1 MRWGHGVCR
10 LLITTSASLFIAG
23 CLTIPPVVERG
34 AARRAL
40 EGHYGSR
47 GMREAARRPV
57 SEPRQAAGLATIEAE
72 EPTSGDPSA
81 GSDHRRGDIWKRV
94 REGLVL
100 ADVRRPNW
108 AALARWSGLR
118 QAFVDQIVERATPY
132 LHHIVEEAERRDMP
146 TDVALLP
153 IVESAYRAEAR
164 SLGHAAGIWQLI
176 PSTGRHFGLKQSA
189 WYDGRRDVLAST
201 DAALDYL
208 EALHGRFDGDWLN
221 AFAAYNCGE
230 GIVERAIA
238 RNRRA
243 GRGTDFW
250 SLALPAE
257 TRGFVPKLI
266 AVSKIVADP
275 ASHKLSLRPIP
286 DKPYLAEVEV
296 GRQIRL
302 AEAAKLA
309 GVSVEELRRLNP
321 GLIQSITAPSGPH
334 RLAVPVDRAAAF
346 RRRLAGYS
354 RGPQNPANMPPWAR
368 RAVSLGQ
375 RVDDRRLAVMSVP
388 GWFGG
393 TTHRIRIGDT
403 LWDISQTYRVPLAAL
418 CEANGLGAKTAGIKT
433 RLRPGQDLLIPSP
446 AALGAKMG
454 LVRKPRR
461 VHHRIQP
468 GDSLP
473 RIARRYRV
481 SVNQL
486 RRWNRPAAYRSMK
499 PGSVL
504 VVYRS
509 PLAV

>member
-1 MRWGHGVCR
+1 MRDGV
-10 LLITTSASLFIAG
+10 
-23 CLTIPPVVERG
+23 
-34 AARRAL
+34 
-40 EGHYGSR
+40 
-47 GMREAARRPV
+47 RRPV
-57 SEPRQAAGLATIEAE
+57 SEPRQAPGLAT
-72 EPTSGDPSA
+72 TDPSA
-81 GSDHRRGDIWKRV
+81 LDIIERGGDHRRGDIWKRV

-100 ADVRRPNW
+100 ADMRRPNR
-108 AALARWSGLR
+108 AALARWTGLR

-153 IVESAYRAEAR
+153 IVESAYRAEA
-164 SLGHAAGIWQLI
+164 SSAEHAVGIWQLI

-201 DAALDYL
+201 NAALDYL
-208 EALHGRFDGDWLN
+208 EVLHGRFDGDWLN

-257 TRGFVPKLI
+257 TRGFVPRLI

-275 ASHKLSLRPIP
+275 AGHKLSLRPIP
-286 DKPYLAEVEV
+286 DEPYLAEVEV

-309 GVSVEELRRLNP
+309 GVSVEEMRRLNP

-346 RRRLAGYS
+346 TRRLAGYA
-354 RGPQNPANMPPWAR
+354 RGPQNPADTPP
-368 RAVSLGQ
+368 RAL
-375 RVDDRRLAVMSVP
+375 RVDDRAVLSVP
-388 GWFGG
+388 WFGG
-393 TTHRIRIGDT
+393 TTHT
-403 LWDISQTYRVPLAAL
+403 LWDISQTYRVPLGAL
-418 CEANGLGAKTAGIKT
+418 REANGLVGAKAAGIKT

-446 AALGAKMG
+446 PALGAENSE
-454 LVRKPRR
+454 VPKPRR
-461 VHHRIQP
+461 IHHRIQP
-468 GDSLP
+468 GESLL

-509 PLAV
+509 RRAI

>member
-1 MRWGHGVCR
+1 MSQPRYVPG
-10 LLITTSASLFIAG
+10 IATEDPTT
-23 CLTIPPVVERG
+23 
-34 AARRAL
+34 
-40 EGHYGSR
+40 
-47 GMREAARRPV
+47 
-57 SEPRQAAGLATIEAE
+57 
-72 EPTSGDPSA
+72 GDPS
-81 GSDHRRGDIWKRV
+81 GDIWERV

-100 ADVRRPNW
+100 ADVRRPGRV
-108 AALARWSGLR
+108 APVRWPGLR

-153 IVESAYRAEAR
+153 IIESAYRAEAR
-164 SLGHAAGIWQLI
+164 SPGHAAGIWQLI
-176 PSTGRHFGLKQSA
+176 PSTGRHLGLKQNA

-208 EALHGRFDGDWLN
+208 EALHERFDGDWLN

-230 GIVERAIA
+230 GMIERAIA

-257 TRGFVPKLI
+257 TLGFVPKLI

-275 ASHKLSLRPIP
+275 AGHKLSLRPIP

-302 AEAAKLA
+302 TEAAKLA
-309 GVSVEELRRLNP
+309 GVSVEEMRRLNP

-334 RLAVPVDRAAAF
+334 RLAVPVDRAVAF
-346 RRRLAGYS
+346 RRRLAGHS
-354 RGPQNPANMPPWAR
+354 HVKVEGSPQNPAKTPPQAR
-368 RAVSLGQ
+368 RALSLGQ
-375 RVDDRRLAVMSVP
+375 RVDDRRLALMSVP
-388 GWFGG
+388 GWSGG
-393 TTHRIRIGDT
+393 TTYRVRAGDT

-418 CEANGLGAKTAGIKT
+418 REANGLVGAKAAGIKT

-446 AALGAKMG
+446 PALGEETSV
-454 LVRKPRR
+454 VRKPRR

-504 VVYRS
+504 VVYPS
-509 PLAV
+509 PRAI

>member
-1 MRWGHGVCR
+1 MQD
-10 LLITTSASLFIAG
+10 
-23 CLTIPPVVERG
+23 G
-34 AARRAL
+34 AQ
-40 EGHYGSR
+40 
-47 GMREAARRPV
+47 RPV
-57 SEPRQAAGLATIEAE
+57 SEPRDVPGLATPEGE

-81 GSDHRRGDIWKRV
+81 LNIESGGDRRRGDIWKRV

-100 ADVRRPNW
+100 ADVRRPNR
-108 AALARWSGLR
+108 AAPPRGPGLR
-118 QAFVDQIVERATPY
+118 QPFVDQIVERATPY

-164 SLGHAAGIWQLI
+164 SPGHAAGIWQLI
-176 PSTGRHFGLKQSA
+176 PSTGRHLGLEQSA
-189 WYDGRRDVLAST
+189 WYDGWRDVLAST

-208 EALHGRFDGDWLN
+208 EALHERFDGDWLN

-230 GIVERAIA
+230 GMVERAIA

-250 SLALPAE
+250 SLALPTE

-266 AVSKIVADP
+266 AVSKIVANP
-275 ASHKLSLRPIP
+275 AGHKLSLRPIP

-302 AEAAKLA
+302 TEAAKLA
-309 GVSVEELRRLNP
+309 GVSVEEMRRLNP

-334 RLAVPVDRAAAF
+334 RLAVPVDRAPAF
-346 RRRLAGYS
+346 RRRLAGHS
-354 RGPQNPANMPPWAR
+354 HVKIRGGPQHPANTPPPTR

-375 RVDDRRLAVMSVP
+375 RVDNRRLAVMSVP

-393 TTHRIRIGDT
+393 TTHRVRAGDT

-418 CEANGLGAKTAGIKT
+418 CEANGLGAKAAGINT

-446 AALGAKMG
+446 AALGAETS
-454 LVRKPRR
+454 VDRKPPT
-461 VHHRIQP
+461 HHRIQP

-473 RIARRYRV
+473 SIARRYRV

-486 RRWNRPAAYRSMK
+486 RRWNRPAAFRSMN

-509 PLAV
+509 PRPV

>member
-1 MRWGHGVCR
+1 MW
-10 LLITTSASLFIAG
+10 
-23 CLTIPPVVERG
+23 
-34 AARRAL
+34 
-40 EGHYGSR
+40 
-47 GMREAARRPV
+47 
-57 SEPRQAAGLATIEAE
+57 Q
-72 EPTSGDPSA
+72 
-81 GSDHRRGDIWKRV
+81 RV

-100 ADVRRPNW
+100 VDVRRPSR
-108 AALARWSGLR
+108 AARGRGPGLR

-164 SLGHAAGIWQLI
+164 SPGHAAGIWQLI

-243 GRGTDFW
+243 GRSTDFW

-275 ASHKLSLRPIP
+275 AGHKLSLRPIP

-309 GVSVEELRRLNP
+309 GVSVDEMRRLNP

-354 RGPQNPANMPPWAR
+354 RGPQNPANTPPWAR

-393 TTHRIRIGDT
+393 TTHRVSIGDT
-403 LWDISQTYRVPLAAL
+403 LWDISQTYRVPLTAL
-418 CEANGLGAKTAGIKT
+418 REANGLAAKAAGIKT

-446 AALGAKMG
+446 AALGEEMS
-454 LVRKPRR
+454 RR

-509 PLAV
+509 PRAI

>member
-1 MRWGHGVCR
+1 MRDG
-10 LLITTSASLFIAG
+10 
-23 CLTIPPVVERG
+23 
-34 AARRAL
+34 
-40 EGHYGSR
+40 
-47 GMREAARRPV
+47 ARRPV
-57 SEPRQAAGLATIEAE
+57 AEPRHVPGFATE
-72 EPTSGDPSA
+72 EPTAGDPNALNSIEK
-81 GSDHRRGDIWKRV
+81 GGDHSRGDIWDRV

-100 ADVRRPNW
+100 ADVRRPSRAAPVRW
-108 AALARWSGLR
+108 AGLR
-118 QAFVDQIVERATPY
+118 QAFIDQIVERATPY

-164 SLGHAAGIWQLI
+164 SPGHAAGIWQLI
-176 PSTGRHFGLKQSA
+176 PSTGRHFGLKQNA

-208 EALHGRFDGDWLN
+208 EVLHERFDGDWLN

-230 GIVERAIA
+230 GMIERAIA

-266 AVSKIVADP
+266 AVSKIVANP
-275 ASHKLSLRPIP
+275 AGHKLSLRPIP

-346 RRRLAGYS
+346 RRRLAGHS
-354 RGPQNPANMPPWAR
+354 HIKIKGGPHNPGRTLAR
-368 RAVSLGQ
+368 VRSYVSLGQ

-388 GWFGG
+388 GWSRG
-393 TTHRIRIGDT
+393 TTHRVRAGDT
-403 LWDISQTYRVPLAAL
+403 LWDLSQTYRVPLAAL
-418 CEANGLGAKTAGIKT
+418 REANGLGAMAAGIKT
-433 RLRPGQDLLIPSP
+433 RLRPGQELLIPSP
-446 AALGAKMG
+446 AALGAETSV
-454 LVRKPRR
+454 VRKPRR

-486 RRWNRPAAYRSMK
+486 RHWNPPAAYRSMK
-499 PGSVL
+499 PGSLL

-509 PLAV
+509 PRPI

>member
-1 MRWGHGVCR
+1 MGDG
-10 LLITTSASLFIAG
+10 
-23 CLTIPPVVERG
+23 
-34 AARRAL
+34 
-40 EGHYGSR
+40 
-47 GMREAARRPV
+47 ARRPV
-57 SEPRQAAGLATIEAE
+57 SEPRQATALATTEGE
-72 EPTSGDPSA
+72 EPTADDP
-81 GSDHRRGDIWKRV
+81 GTLNIIERGGHHRRGDMWQRV

-100 ADVRRPNW
+100 VDVRRPSR
-108 AALARWSGLR
+108 ATRGRWPGLR
-118 QAFVDQIVERATPY
+118 QAFVDQVVERATPY

-164 SLGHAAGIWQLI
+164 SPGHAAGIWQLI
-176 PSTGRHFGLKQSA
+176 PSTGRHFGLEQNA

-208 EALHGRFDGDWLN
+208 EALHERFDGDWLN

-230 GIVERAIA
+230 GMVERAIA

-275 ASHKLSLRPIP
+275 AGHKLSLRPIP

-309 GVSVEELRRLNP
+309 GVSVEEMQRLNP

-334 RLAVPVDRAAAF
+334 RLAVPVDRAPAF
-346 RRRLAGYS
+346 RRRLAGMRIQIKGGLRTPLRRHHR
-354 RGPQNPANMPPWAR
+354 RGAPLAWASESMIEDWPLCRCRSGSGAR
-368 RAVSLGQ
+368 RTVYAPATRSGTS
-375 RVDDRRLAVMSVP
+375 RRPTGCRWPPCARRMGYAP
-388 GWFGG
+388 
-393 TTHRIRIGDT
+393 R
-403 LWDISQTYRVPLAAL
+403 PP
-418 CEANGLGAKTAGIKT
+418 EIKT

-446 AALGAKMG
+446 AALGVETSV
-454 LVRKPRR
+454 VRKLRR

-509 PLAV
+509 PRAI

>member
-1 MRWGHGVCR
+1 MRD
-10 LLITTSASLFIAG
+10 
-23 CLTIPPVVERG
+23 G
-34 AARRAL
+34 AQ
-40 EGHYGSR
+40 
-47 GMREAARRPV
+47 RPMPK
-57 SEPRQAAGLATIEAE
+57 PRYAAGLATE
-72 EPTSGDPSA
+72 EPGAHDPSA
-81 GSDHRRGDIWKRV
+81 LNGIETGGDRGRGDIWERV

-100 ADVRRPNW
+100 ADARRPSR
-108 AALARWSGLR
+108 AAPVRWPGLR
-118 QAFVDQIVERATPY
+118 QAFVDQVVERATPY

-164 SLGHAAGIWQLI
+164 SPGHAAGIWQLI
-176 PSTGRHFGLKQSA
+176 PSTGRHLGLKQNA

-208 EALHGRFDGDWLN
+208 EALHERFEGDWLN

-230 GIVERAIA
+230 GMVERAIA

-266 AVSKIVADP
+266 AVSRIVANP
-275 ASHKLSLRPIP
+275 AGHRLSLRPIP
-286 DKPYLAEVEV
+286 DKPYLAEIEV

-302 AEAAKLA
+302 AEAATLA
-309 GVSVEELRRLNP
+309 GMSVEEMRRLNP

-334 RLAVPVDRAAAF
+334 RLAVPIDKAAVF
-346 RRRLAGYS
+346 RRRLAGHS
-354 RGPQNPANMPPWAR
+354 HVKLKGGLQHPGKTPPRAR
-368 RAVSLGQ
+368 RAVSLAQ
-375 RVDDRRLAVMSVP
+375 RVDARVDARGDARIDARIDNGSVLSAP
-388 GWFGG
+388 LGSGG
-393 TTHRIRIGDT
+393 TTHRVRAGDT
-403 LWDISQTYRVPLAAL
+403 LWDISQTYRVPLAKL
-418 CEANGLGAKTAGIKT
+418 REANGLSAKAAGIKAGL
-433 RLRPGQDLLIPSP
+433 RLGQDLLIPSP
-446 AALGAKMG
+446 AALGAETSG
-454 LVRKPRR
+454 VRKLRR

-473 RIARRYRV
+473 DIARRYRV

-504 VVYRS
+504 VVYRR
-509 PLAV
+509 PRVI

>member
-1 MRWGHGVCR
+1 MRDG
-10 LLITTSASLFIAG
+10 
-23 CLTIPPVVERG
+23 
-34 AARRAL
+34 
-40 EGHYGSR
+40 
-47 GMREAARRPV
+47 ARRPV
-57 SEPRQAAGLATIEAE
+57 SEPRQATALATTEGE
-72 EPTSGDPSA
+72 EPTADDPSA
-81 GSDHRRGDIWKRV
+81 LNIIERGGHHRHGDMWQRV

-100 ADVRRPNW
+100 VDVRRPSR
-108 AALARWSGLR
+108 AARGRWPGLR

-164 SLGHAAGIWQLI
+164 SPGHAAGIWQLI
-176 PSTGRHFGLKQSA
+176 PSTGRHFGLEQNA

-208 EALHGRFDGDWLN
+208 EALHERFDGDWLN

-230 GIVERAIA
+230 GMVERAIA

-275 ASHKLSLRPIP
+275 AGHKLSLRPIP

-309 GVSVEELRRLNP
+309 GVSVEEMRRLNP

-334 RLAVPVDRAAAF
+334 RLAVPVDRAPAF
-346 RRRLAGYS
+346 RRRLAGYA
-354 RGPQNPANMPPWAR
+354 P
-368 RAVSLGQ
+368 
-375 RVDDRRLAVMSVP
+375 
-388 GWFGG
+388 
-393 TTHRIRIGDT
+393 
-403 LWDISQTYRVPLAAL
+403 YR
-418 CEANGLGAKTAGIKT
+418 
-433 RLRPGQDLLIPSP
+433 
-446 AALGAKMG
+446 
-454 LVRKPRR
+454 
-461 VHHRIQP
+461 
-468 GDSLP
+468 
-473 RIARRYRV
+473 
-481 SVNQL
+481 
-486 RRWNRPAAYRSMK
+486 
-499 PGSVL
+499 
-504 VVYRS
+504 
-509 PLAV
+509 

>member
-1 MRWGHGVCR
+1 MRDGV
-10 LLITTSASLFIAG
+10 
-23 CLTIPPVVERG
+23 
-34 AARRAL
+34 
-40 EGHYGSR
+40 
-47 GMREAARRPV
+47 RRPV
-57 SEPRQAAGLATIEAE
+57 SEPRDVPGPATPEGE
-72 EPTSGDPSA
+72 QSTSGDGGA
-81 GSDHRRGDIWKRV
+81 LNRIERGGDLRRGDIWKRV

-100 ADVRRPNW
+100 ADVRRPSR
-108 AALARWSGLR
+108 AAPSRSPGLP

-146 TDVALLP
+146 TDVALVP

-164 SLGHAAGIWQLI
+164 SPGHAAGIWQLI
-176 PSTGRHFGLKQSA
+176 PSTGRHLGLEQSA
-189 WYDGRRDVLAST
+189 WYDGRHDVLAST

-208 EALHGRFDGDWLN
+208 EALHERFDGDWLN

-230 GIVERAIA
+230 GMVERAIA

-266 AVSKIVADP
+266 AVSKIVANP
-275 ASHKLSLRPIP
+275 AGHKLSLRPIP

-302 AEAAKLA
+302 TEAARLA
-309 GVSVEELRRLNP
+309 GVSVEEMRRLNS

-334 RLAVPVDRAAAF
+334 RLAVPVDRAPAF
-346 RRRLAGYS
+346 RRRLAGYV
-354 RGPQNPANMPPWAR
+354 RGPENPAKTPSPAR

-388 GWFGG
+388 GWFGDP
-393 TTHRIRIGDT
+393 THRVRASDT

-418 CEANGLGAKTAGIKT
+418 CEANGLGAKAAGIKT

-446 AALGAKMG
+446 AALGAETSV
-454 LVRKPRR
+454 VRKPRR

-509 PLAV
+509 PRPI

>member
-1 MRWGHGVCR
+1 MGDG
-10 LLITTSASLFIAG
+10 
-23 CLTIPPVVERG
+23 
-34 AARRAL
+34 
-40 EGHYGSR
+40 
-47 GMREAARRPV
+47 ARRPV
-57 SEPRQAAGLATIEAE
+57 SEPRQSTALAKTEGE
-72 EPTSGDPSA
+72 EPAADDPSA
-81 GSDHRRGDIWKRV
+81 LNIIERGGHHRRGDMWQRV

-100 ADVRRPNW
+100 VDVRHPSR
-108 AALARWSGLR
+108 AARRRWPGLQ

-164 SLGHAAGIWQLI
+164 SPGHAAGIWQLI
-176 PSTGRHFGLKQSA
+176 PSTGRHLGLEQNA
-189 WYDGRRDVLAST
+189 WYDGRHDVLAST

-208 EALHGRFDGDWLN
+208 EALHERFDGDWLN

-230 GIVERAIA
+230 GMVERAIA

-266 AVSKIVADP
+266 AVSKIVANP
-275 ASHKLSLRPIP
+275 AGHKLSLRPIP

-302 AEAAKLA
+302 TEAARLA
-309 GVSVEELRRLNP
+309 GVSVEEMRRLNP
-321 GLIQSITAPSGPH
+321 GLIQSITAPAGPH
-334 RLAVPVDRAAAF
+334 RLAVPVNRAPAF
-346 RRRLAGYS
+346 RRRLAGYA
-354 RGPQNPANMPPWAR
+354 RVPRNPANTPP
-368 RAVSLGQ
+368 RALL
-375 RVDDRRLAVMSVP
+375 VDDRSLAVMSVP

-393 TTHRIRIGDT
+393 ATHRVRAGDT
-403 LWDISQTYRVPLAAL
+403 LWDLSETYRVPLAAL
-418 CEANGLGAKTAGIKT
+418 REANGLGAKAAGIKT

-446 AALGAKMG
+446 AALGAETSV
-454 LVRKPRR
+454 VRKPRR

-486 RRWNRPAAYRSMK
+486 RRWNRPAAFRSMK

-509 PLAV
+509 PRPI

>member
-1 MRWGHGVCR
+1 
-10 LLITTSASLFIAG
+10 
-23 CLTIPPVVERG
+23 
-34 AARRAL
+34 
-40 EGHYGSR
+40 
-47 GMREAARRPV
+47 
-57 SEPRQAAGLATIEAE
+57 
-72 EPTSGDPSA
+72 
-81 GSDHRRGDIWKRV
+81 V

-100 ADVRRPNW
+100 ANMRRPNR
-108 AALARWSGLR
+108 AALARSPGLP

-164 SLGHAAGIWQLI
+164 SPGHAAGIWQFI
-176 PSTGRHFGLKQSA
+176 PSTGRHFGLEQSA

-266 AVSKIVADP
+266 AISKIVADP
-275 ASHKLSLRPIP
+275 AGHKLSLRPIP

-309 GVSVEELRRLNP
+309 GVSVEEMRRLNP

-334 RLAVPVDRAAAF
+334 RLAVPVDRAPAF
-346 RRRLAGYS
+346 RRRLAGYA
-354 RGPQNPANMPPWAR
+354 RGRHPANTPP
-368 RAVSLGQ
+368 RAL

-393 TTHRIRIGDT
+393 TTHRVRTGDT

-418 CEANGLGAKTAGIKT
+418 REANGLGTKAAGINT
-433 RLRPGQDLLIPSP
+433 RLRPGHDLLLPSP
-446 AALGAKMG
+446 AALGAEMS

-461 VHHRIQP
+461 VHYRIQP

-486 RRWNRPAAYRSMK
+486 RLWNRPAAYRSMK
-499 PGSVL
+499 PGSML
-504 VVYRS
+504 VVYRN
-509 PLAV
+509 PRAV

>member
-1 MRWGHGVCR
+1 MGDG
-10 LLITTSASLFIAG
+10 
-23 CLTIPPVVERG
+23 
-34 AARRAL
+34 
-40 EGHYGSR
+40 
-47 GMREAARRPV
+47 ARRPV
-57 SEPRQAAGLATIEAE
+57 SGPRQATALATTEGE
-72 EPTSGDPSA
+72 EPTADDP
-81 GSDHRRGDIWKRV
+81 GTLNIIERGGHHRRGDMWQRV

-100 ADVRRPNW
+100 VDVRRPSR
-108 AALARWSGLR
+108 ATRGRWPGLR
-118 QAFVDQIVERATPY
+118 QAFVDQVVERATPY

-164 SLGHAAGIWQLI
+164 SPGHAAGIWQLI
-176 PSTGRHFGLKQSA
+176 PSTGRHFGLEQNA

-208 EALHGRFDGDWLN
+208 EALHERFDGDWLN

-230 GIVERAIA
+230 GMVERAIA

-275 ASHKLSLRPIP
+275 AGHKLSLRPIP

-309 GVSVEELRRLNP
+309 GVSVEEMQRLNP

-334 RLAVPVDRAAAF
+334 RLAVPVDRAPAF
-346 RRRLAGYS
+346 RRRLAGYV
-354 RGPQNPANMPPWAR
+354 RIPIKGGPQNPAKTPSPAR

-388 GWFGG
+388 GWLGG
-393 TTHRIRIGDT
+393 TTHRVRAGDT

-418 CEANGLGAKTAGIKT
+418 CAANGLGAKGAGIKT
-433 RLRPGQDLLIPSP
+433 GLRPGQDLLIPSP
-446 AALGAKMG
+446 AALGVETSV
-454 LVRKPRR
+454 VRKLRR

-509 PLAV
+509 PRAI

>member
-1 MRWGHGVCR
+1 MGD
-10 LLITTSASLFIAG
+10 
-23 CLTIPPVVERG
+23 G
-34 AARRAL
+34 AQ
-40 EGHYGSR
+40 
-47 GMREAARRPV
+47 RPV
-57 SEPRQAAGLATIEAE
+57 SEPRQATALATTEGE
-72 EPTSGDPSA
+72 EPTADDPSA
-81 GSDHRRGDIWKRV
+81 LNIIERGGHHRRGDMWQRV

-100 ADVRRPNW
+100 VDVRRPSR
-108 AALARWSGLR
+108 AARGRWPGLR
-118 QAFVDQIVERATPY
+118 QAFVDQIVERAKPY

-164 SLGHAAGIWQLI
+164 SPEHAAGIWQLI
-176 PSTGRHFGLKQSA
+176 PSTGRHFGLEQNA

-208 EALHGRFDGDWLN
+208 EALHERFGGDWLN

-230 GIVERAIA
+230 GLVERAIA

-257 TRGFVPKLI
+257 TRSFVPKLI

-275 ASHKLSLRPIP
+275 AGHKLSLRPIP

-309 GVSVEELRRLNP
+309 GVSVQEMRRLNP

-334 RLAVPVDRAAAF
+334 RLAVPVDRAPAF
-346 RRRLAGYS
+346 RRRLAGYA
-354 RGPQNPANMPPWAR
+354 RGPQNPADTPP
-368 RAVSLGQ
+368 RAL

-393 TTHRIRIGDT
+393 TTHRLPAGDT
-403 LWDISQTYRVPLAAL
+403 LSDISQTYRVPLAAL
-418 CEANGLGAKTAGIKT
+418 REANGLVGAKAAGIKT

-446 AALGAKMG
+446 PALGAETS
-454 LVRKPRR
+454 VVPKPRR

-468 GDSLP
+468 GDSLL

-509 PLAV
+509 RRAI

>member
-1 MRWGHGVCR
+1 M
-10 LLITTSASLFIAG
+10 
-23 CLTIPPVVERG
+23 
-34 AARRAL
+34 
-40 EGHYGSR
+40 
-47 GMREAARRPV
+47 
-57 SEPRQAAGLATIEAE
+57 SEPRYVPGFATED
-72 EPTSGDPSA
+72 PTAGDPS
-81 GSDHRRGDIWKRV
+81 GDIWKRV

-100 ADVRRPNW
+100 ADVRRPSRV
-108 AALARWSGLR
+108 APARWPGLR

-153 IVESAYRAEAR
+153 IIESAYRAEAR
-164 SLGHAAGIWQLI
+164 SRGHAVGIWQLI
-176 PSTGRHFGLKQSA
+176 PSTGRHLGLKQNA

-208 EALHGRFDGDWLN
+208 EALHERFDGDWLN

-230 GIVERAIA
+230 GMIERAIA

-275 ASHKLSLRPIP
+275 ASHKLSLRPIA

-302 AEAAKLA
+302 TEAAKLA
-309 GVSVEELRRLNP
+309 GVSVEEMRRLNP

-346 RRRLAGYS
+346 RRRLAGHS
-354 RGPQNPANMPPWAR
+354 DIKIKGGPQNPAKTLLLAR
-368 RAVSLGQ
+368 LGQ
-375 RVDDRRLAVMSVP
+375 RVDDRRLAVMLVP
-388 GWFGG
+388 GWSGS
-393 TTHRIRIGDT
+393 TTHRVRAGDT
-403 LWDISQTYRVPLAAL
+403 LWDISQTYRVPLATL
-418 CEANGLGAKTAGIKT
+418 CEANGLVGAKAAGIKT

-446 AALGAKMG
+446 PALGEETSV
-454 LVRKPRR
+454 VREPRR
-461 VHHRIQP
+461 MHHRIQP
-468 GDSLP
+468 GDSLS

-481 SVNQL
+481 SVDQL

-509 PLAV
+509 PHAI

>member
-1 MRWGHGVCR
+1 MRD
-10 LLITTSASLFIAG
+10 
-23 CLTIPPVVERG
+23 
-34 AARRAL
+34 AARR
-40 EGHYGSR
+40 S
-47 GMREAARRPV
+47 V
-57 SEPRQAAGLATIEAE
+57 SEPRQAPGLATIEGE

-81 GSDHRRGDIWKRV
+81 LNVERGGDHRRGDIWKRV

-100 ADVRRPNW
+100 ADVRRPNR
-108 AALARWSGLR
+108 AALARWPGLP

-153 IVESAYRAEAR
+153 IIESAYRAEAR
-164 SLGHAAGIWQLI
+164 SPGHAVGIWQLI

-275 ASHKLSLRPIP
+275 AGHKLSLRPIP

-309 GVSVEELRRLNP
+309 GVSVEEMRRLNP

-334 RLAVPVDRAAAF
+334 RLAVPVDRAPAF
-346 RRRLAGYS
+346 RRRLAGYAPINIKG
-354 RGPQNPANMPPWAR
+354 GPQNPANTPP
-368 RAVSLGQ
+368 RAL

-388 GWFGG
+388 EWFGG
-393 TTHRIRIGDT
+393 ATHRVRAGDR
-403 LWDISQTYRVPLAAL
+403 LWDISETCRVPLAAL
-418 CEANGLGAKTAGIKT
+418 CEANGLGAKAAGINT
-433 RLRPGQDLLIPSP
+433 RVRPGQDLLIASP
-446 AALGAKMG
+446 AVLGAEMS

-504 VVYRS
+504 VVYRN
-509 PLAV
+509 PRAV

>member
-1 MRWGHGVCR
+1 M
-10 LLITTSASLFIAG
+10 
-23 CLTIPPVVERG
+23 
-34 AARRAL
+34 
-40 EGHYGSR
+40 
-47 GMREAARRPV
+47 
-57 SEPRQAAGLATIEAE
+57 
-72 EPTSGDPSA
+72 
-81 GSDHRRGDIWKRV
+81 WKRV

-100 ADVRRPNW
+100 ADVRRPSR
-108 AALARWSGLR
+108 AARGRWPGLR

-164 SLGHAAGIWQLI
+164 SPGHAAGIWQLI
-176 PSTGRHFGLKQSA
+176 PSTGRHFGLEQNA

-208 EALHGRFDGDWLN
+208 EALHERFDGDWLN

-230 GIVERAIA
+230 GMVERAIA

-275 ASHKLSLRPIP
+275 AGHKLSLRPIP

-309 GVSVEELRRLNP
+309 GVSVEEMRRLNP

-334 RLAVPVDRAAAF
+334 RLAVPVDRAPAF
-346 RRRLAGYS
+346 RRRLAGYA
-354 RGPQNPANMPPWAR
+354 RIQIKGGPQNPANTPPPAR
-368 RAVSLGQ
+368 RAVNLGQ

-388 GWFGG
+388 PRWSWGTFGG
-393 TTHRIRIGDT
+393 TTHRVRAGDT

-418 CEANGLGAKTAGIKT
+418 CEANGLGAKAAGINT

-446 AALGAKMG
+446 AALGVETSV
-454 LVRKPRR
+454 VRKPRR

-509 PLAV
+509 PRAI

>member
-1 MRWGHGVCR
+1 MRDG
-10 LLITTSASLFIAG
+10 
-23 CLTIPPVVERG
+23 
-34 AARRAL
+34 
-40 EGHYGSR
+40 
-47 GMREAARRPV
+47 ARRPV
-57 SEPRQAAGLATIEAE
+57 SEPRQAPGLATIDEGE

-81 GSDHRRGDIWKRV
+81 GGDHRRGDIWKRV

-100 ADVRRPNW
+100 ADVRRPNR
-108 AALARWSGLR
+108 AALARWPGLP

-164 SLGHAAGIWQLI
+164 STGHAAGIWQFI
-176 PSTGRHFGLKQSA
+176 PSTGRHFGLEQSA

-275 ASHKLSLRPIP
+275 AGHKLSLRPIP

-309 GVSVEELRRLNP
+309 GVSIEEMRRLNP

-334 RLAVPVDRAAAF
+334 RLAVPIDRAPAF
-346 RRRLAGYS
+346 RRRLAGYVPIQIKG
-354 RGPQNPANMPPWAR
+354 GPQNPANTPPRAR
-368 RAVSLGQ
+368 RVVSLGQ
-375 RVDDRRLAVMSVP
+375 RGDDRRLAVMSVP

-393 TTHRIRIGDT
+393 TTHRVRAGDT
-403 LWDISQTYRVPLAAL
+403 LLDISQTYRVPLAAL
-418 CEANGLGAKTAGIKT
+418 CEANGLGAKAAGIKT

-446 AALGAKMG
+446 AALGAEMS

-468 GDSLP
+468 GDSLR

-486 RRWNRPAAYRSMK
+486 RRWNQPAAYRSMK

-504 VVYRS
+504 IVYRS
-509 PLAV
+509 LRAI

>member
-1 MRWGHGVCR
+1 MRD
-10 LLITTSASLFIAG
+10 
-23 CLTIPPVVERG
+23 
-34 AARRAL
+34 
-40 EGHYGSR
+40 
-47 GMREAARRPV
+47 AARRPV
-57 SEPRQAAGLATIEAE
+57 SEPRRAPGLATAEDEDPPAGDPGALSIERG
-72 EPTSGDPSA
+72 GDPS
-81 GSDHRRGDIWKRV
+81 RGDIWERV

-100 ADVRRPNW
+100 ADVRRPSR
-108 AALARWSGLR
+108 AARVRWPGLR

-164 SLGHAAGIWQLI
+164 SPGHAAGIWQLI
-176 PSTGRHFGLKQSA
+176 PSTGRHLGLKQNA
-189 WYDGRRDVLAST
+189 WYDGWRDVLAST

-208 EALHGRFDGDWLN
+208 EALHERFDGDWLN

-230 GIVERAIA
+230 GTIERAIA

-275 ASHKLSLRPIP
+275 AGHKLSLRPIP
-286 DKPYLAEVEV
+286 DKPYLAEVEI

-302 AEAAKLA
+302 TEAAKLA
-309 GVSVEELRRLNP
+309 GVSVEEMRRLNP

-334 RLAVPVDRAAAF
+334 RLAVPVDRAPAF
-346 RRRLAGYS
+346 RRRLAGHS
-354 RGPQNPANMPPWAR
+354 HIKIQGGLRNPAKTPPGAR
-368 RAVSLGQ
+368 RALSQGP
-375 RVDDRRLAVMSVP
+375 RVDDRAVLSTP
-388 GWFGG
+388 GWSRD
-393 TTHRIRIGDT
+393 TTHRVRAGDT
-403 LWDISQTYRVPLAAL
+403 LWDLSQTYRVPLAAL
-418 CEANGLGAKTAGIKT
+418 REANGLGAKGAGIKS

-446 AALGAKMG
+446 AALGAETSV
-454 LVRKPRR
+454 VRKPRR

-486 RRWNRPAAYRSMK
+486 RAWNRPATYRSMK

-509 PLAV
+509 LRAV

>member
-1 MRWGHGVCR
+1 MWD
-10 LLITTSASLFIAG
+10 
-23 CLTIPPVVERG
+23 G
-34 AARRAL
+34 ART
-40 EGHYGSR
+40 
-47 GMREAARRPV
+47 PV
-57 SEPRQAAGLATIEAE
+57 SEPRQATALANIEGE
-72 EPTSGDPSA
+72 EPTAEDPSTLNIIER
-81 GSDHRRGDIWKRV
+81 GGHHRRGDMWQRV

-100 ADVRRPNW
+100 VDVRRPSR
-108 AALARWSGLR
+108 AARGRWPGLR
-118 QAFVDQIVERATPY
+118 QAFVDQVVERATPY

-164 SLGHAAGIWQLI
+164 SPGHAAGIWQLI
-176 PSTGRHFGLKQSA
+176 PSTGRHFGLEQNA

-208 EALHGRFDGDWLN
+208 EALHERFDGDWLN

-230 GIVERAIA
+230 GMVERAIA

-275 ASHKLSLRPIP
+275 AGHKLSLRPIP

-309 GVSVEELRRLNP
+309 GVSVEEMQRLNP

-334 RLAVPVDRAAAF
+334 RLAVPIDRAPAF
-346 RRRLAGYS
+346 RRRLAGYVRIPTKGGS
-354 RGPQNPANMPPWAR
+354 QNPAKTPSPAR

-388 GWFGG
+388 PRWSWGTFGG
-393 TTHRIRIGDT
+393 TTHRVRAGDT

-418 CEANGLGAKTAGIKT
+418 CEANGLGAKDAGVKT

-446 AALGAKMG
+446 AALGVETSV
-454 LVRKPRR
+454 VRKLRR
-461 VHHRIQP
+461 VHHRIEP

-509 PLAV
+509 PRAI